1 MAFKMKGFVYP
12 GKSPL
17 KKVPYYKIDDQ
28 GARTEIGFEEFKQ
41 GANRL
46 ENVEATGQ
54 ERIDLW
60 KARLMGGKTG
70 VDEIDATPKHSA
82 QTEYS
87 RALEANKP
95 VTSPKK
101 KKKKKKKR
109 NKKNIFGNIKGT
121 KHIKGR

>member
-1 MAFKMKGFVYP
+1 MAFKMKGFAYP

-17 KKVPYYKIDDQ
+17 KKVPYYKISDD
-28 GARTEIGFEEFKQ
+28 GTRTEIGFEEFKQ
-41 GANRL
+41 RANRL

-54 ERIDLW
+54 ERVDLW

-95 VTSPKK
+95 VTGP
-101 KKKKKKKR
+101 KKKKKKR